1 VSASGRG
8 YGSGVPDGQ
17 MVPVA
22 SGPNEINAQIIGAR
36 LGAVGI
42 VWDLRPSVGAPYAV
56 GAVEV
61 LVESDRAEEARDLL
75 LADEVASVV
84 DAGGEEALDDRS
96 GLWLF
101 AVASLLLVVFVV
113 VRLMSLA

>member
-1 VSASGRG
+1 
-8 YGSGVPDGQ
+8 

-42 VWDLRPSVGAPYAV
+42 VWELRPNVGAPYAV

-61 LVESDRAEEARDLL
+61 MVESDRVEEARELL
-75 LADEVASVV
+75 LADEVESVF
-84 DAGGEEALDDRS
+84 AESEEGEEGEEEGGDG
-96 GLWLF
+96 GLWVF
-101 AVASLLLVVFVV
+101 AVALFLLVVFVV

>member
-1 VSASGRG
+1 M
-8 YGSGVPDGQ
+8 PDGQ

-42 VWDLRPSVGAPYAV
+42 VWELRPNVGAPYAV

-61 LVESDRAEEARDLL
+61 MVESDRVEEARELL
-75 LADEVASVV
+75 LADEVESVFAEGV
-84 DAGGEEALDDRS
+84 EDEEEGGDG
-96 GLWLF
+96 GLWVF
-101 AVASLLLVVFVV
+101 AVALFLLVVFVV